1 MGAKQ
6 TDSSNQG
13 NNGKLKIALA
23 GNPNSGKTT
32 LFNALTG
39 LNQQVG
45 NFPGVTVEKKSG
57 SITLKNSGGQKVNV
71 ELTDLPGAYSI
82 YPKSLDERVQC
93 DILINTSH
101 EDHPDLVVY
110 VADASNLKRSLFLCT
125 QLIDLG
131 LPLILV
137 LNMMDLVE
145 KEGDDI
151 DREQLEKEFG
161 IPLILM
167 SARSSMGVDELKQKM
182 LTEVGQPTHHFIDE
196 TEIETPVIN
205 EIQQVEK
212 VGVYQAFQLASNY
225 PLLSDDKVKREI
237 EEIVGKNKF
246 NSLKYQRQETL
257 ARYKKINAL
266 LTQILKHGSEGQ
278 AKLTQKLDNILT
290 HKVWGFAIFL
300 GILFMV
306 FQAIFSWSE
315 YPMMLLE
322 EFFVILSTS
331 LKDILPEGILAD
343 LLVDGVL
350 AGLSGILVFI
360 PQIALLF
367 FFIAIL
373 EDTGYMARVSFIM
386 DKLMRK
392 VGLNGRSVIPLISG
406 VACAVPAIMS
416 ARTISNWKERIITIM
431 VTPLMSCSARLPVYT
446 LLISLAV
453 PSKTVLGFLNLQG
466 LVMMGL
472 YLIGFLAAI
481 GAALVLKWIIK
492 ARERS
497 YFIMELPVYRAPR
510 WSSIGLTI
518 TEKVKLF
525 VFEAGKVI
533 IAVSIV
539 LWVLSSYGP
548 ASRMQ
553 AIEDK
558 YSAEQ
563 ATSEYTQEEIDNRIA
578 SEKLEASY
586 AGIFGKAIEP
596 VIKPLGFDWK
606 IGIALF
612 TSFAAREVFVGTMAT
627 IYSAGD
633 EENTTSIREKMK
645 EEINPDTG
653 EKHYNLAVVFSL
665 LIFYAFAMQCMSTLA
680 VVFAE
685 TKSWKWPLIQLTYM
699 SALAYLSSLIVYQ
712 VLS

>member
-1 MGAKQ
+1 MVSQ
-6 TDSSNQG
+6 HTHSSSGENG
-13 NNGKLKIALA
+13 GKLKIALT

-32 LFNALTG
+32 LFNAFTG

-57 SITLKNSGGQKVNV
+57 TINLKNSRGNNV
-71 ELTDLPGAYSI
+71 PIELTDLPGAYSI

-93 DILINTSH
+93 DVLINTSH
-101 EDHPDLVVY
+101 DDHPDLVVY

-131 LPLILV
+131 LPLVLV

-145 KEGDDI
+145 REGDNI
-151 DREQLEKEFG
+151 DHEQLEKELG
-161 IPLILM
+161 VPVILM
-167 SARSSMGVDELKQKM
+167 SARSNMGVDELKKKVLSEIAQPQK
-182 LTEVGQPTHHFIDE
+182 HFIDE
-196 TEIETPVIN
+196 SEIETDVIH
-205 EIQQVEK
+205 EIQQVER

-225 PLLSDDKVKREI
+225 TFLSDEKAKAEI
-237 EEIVGKNKF
+237 KGIVEKSGF
-246 NSLKYQRQETL
+246 NPLKYQRQETL

-266 LTQILKHGSEGQ
+266 LANILKHGSEGQ
-278 AKLTQKLDNILT
+278 ALLTQKLDNILT
-290 HKVWGFAIFL
+290 HKIWGFAIFL
-300 GILFMV
+300 GILFLV

-315 YPMMLLE
+315 YPMILLE
-322 EFFVILSTS
+322 DFFVFLSDTV
-331 LKDILPEGILAD
+331 KNIMPAGVLAD
-343 LLVDGVL
+343 LLVDGIL

-386 DKLMRK
+386 DKMMRK
-392 VGLNGRSVIPLISG
+392 FGLNGRSVIPLISG

-481 GAALVLKWIIK
+481 GAALVFKWIIK

-518 TEKVKLF
+518 AEKVKLF

-548 ASRMQ
+548 SAKMA
-553 AIEDK
+553 AIDEK
-558 YSAEQ
+558 YSTEEM
-563 ATSEYTQEEIDNRIA
+563 TTKYTPEEIDSHIA

-586 AGIFGKAIEP
+586 AGIFGKTIEP
-596 VIKPLGFDWK
+596 VIRPLGFDWK

-627 IYSAGD
+627 IYSTGD
-633 EENTTSIREKMK
+633 EEDTTSIREKMQA
-645 EEINPDTG
+645 EINPATG
-653 EKHYNLAVVFSL
+653 EKRYNFPVALSL
-665 LIFYAFAMQCMSTLA
+665 MIFYAFAMQCMSTLA

-685 TKSWKWPLIQLTYM
+685 TKSWKWPLLQFAYM
-699 SALAYLSSLIVYQ
+699 SALAYLSSLLVYQ